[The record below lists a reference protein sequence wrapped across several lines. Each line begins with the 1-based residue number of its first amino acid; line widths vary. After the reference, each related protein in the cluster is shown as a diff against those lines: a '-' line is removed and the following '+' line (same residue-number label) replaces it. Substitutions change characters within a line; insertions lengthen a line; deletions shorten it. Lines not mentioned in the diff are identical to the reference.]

1 MDRSIFDYP
10 NTIEDIIGYDPEVS
24 LGGKPQSLLR
34 ALTNYRRVDKGAPQQ
49 PATSFLDPS
58 SEANYKFSNDTISP
72 YQYLN
77 RGVFD
82 THVSGTNPQFNAEQN
97 KSRSSPSNF
106 QTSPTSGLYADATE
120 PVPSGMGMLPKPLA
134 DEVSR
139 YNART
144 PTDLFLK
151 GLTAL
156 SPIDILDLLRGKT
169 SYKES
174 DYLRPKRKITALD
187 RDEFGSPPVVS
198 GVTRLPSQPSY
209 GSSEQLQDLLK
220 HYGLVTDN
228 ELPISELISMFAA
241 PSLAMRAGKG
251 AMQGISK
258 ATSSPNSSI
267 SDYINS
273 LLR

>member
-1 MDRSIFDYP
+1 MADSIA
-10 NTIEDIIGYDPEVS
+10 DILGYDPENPF
-24 LGGKPQSLLR
+24 LGYSR
-34 ALTNYRRVDKGAPQQ
+34 MNYTEQGQTPNEDI
-49 PATSFLDPS
+49 
-58 SEANYKFSNDTISP
+58 NYGLF
-72 YQYLN
+72 
-77 RGVFD
+77 G
-82 THVSGTNPQFNAEQN
+82 SGTSPRFNAEQN
-97 KSRSSPSNF
+97 RSRSSPSNF

-134 DEVSR
+134 DEVAR

-144 PTDLFLK
+144 PYDLFLK

-156 SPIDILDLLRGKT
+156 SPIDILDLLRGPT

-174 DYLRPKRKITALD
+174 DYLHPKRKITALD
-187 RDEFGSPPVVS
+187 RDEYGNQQAVS
-198 GVTRLPSQPSY
+198 NLTRLPSQPSL

-251 AMQGISK
+251 AMQGIRST
-258 ATSSPNSSI
+258 ASGQNAGMT
-267 SDYINS
+267 DFINS
-273 LLR
+273 LLRRSPPDQLNPIK

>member
-10 NTIEDIIGYDPEVS
+10 NTIEDIIGYDPEVT
-24 LGGKPQSLLR
+24 LDGKPQSLLR
-34 ALTNYRRVDKGAPQQ
+34 ALTNYKRVDKGAPQQ
-49 PATSFLDPS
+49 PSTSFLDPS

-77 RGVFD
+77 RGVLD
-82 THVSGTNPQFNAEQN
+82 THVSGTSPQFNAEQN
-97 KSRSSPSNF
+97 KSKSSPSNF

-134 DEVSR
+134 DEVAR
-139 YNART
+139 YNLRT

-156 SPIDILDLLRGKT
+156 SPIDILDLLRGT
-169 SYKES
+169 PSYKES
-174 DYLRPKRKITALD
+174 DYLHPKRRSTID
-187 RDEFGSPPVVS
+187 RDEFGSPTVVNDL
-198 GVTRLPSQPSY
+198 TRLPSQPSL

-228 ELPISELISMFAA
+228 ELPISELISMFVA
-241 PSLAMRAGKG
+241 PTLALRAGTG